1 MALGIFKKAWN
12 TTQLDNLKN
21 YFANYFATVLTSYA
35 SITYVLNALSGYIP
49 KLNTANTASGVNSAT
64 INAVSGVIEYSQTI
78 AGEDYGVFT
87 FNNSRIGVNDVI
99 FFSIKSPSQGTGGN
113 GLPYVQSY
121 SIAGNT
127 VTVIIANSSVNSTSA
142 SFFLNFLVVD

>member
-1 MALGIFKKAWN
+1 MLGIFKKAWN
-12 TTQLDNLKN
+12 TTQLGDLT
-21 YFANYFATVLTSYA
+21 NYFATILTSYA

-49 KLNTANTASGVNSAT
+49 KLNTANTASGANSVT

-78 AGEDYGVFT
+78 EGEDYGVFT
-87 FNNSRIGVNDVI
+87 FDNDRIGVNDVI
-99 FFSIKSPSQGTGGN
+99 FFSIKSPSEGTGGA

-121 SIAGNT
+121 SIVNNT
-127 VTVIIANSSVNSTSA
+127 VTVIIANSSINSTSA

>member
-1 MALGIFKKAWN
+1 MLCIFKKAWN
-12 TTQLDNLKN
+12 TTQLGDLT
-21 YFANYFATVLTSYA
+21 NYFATILTSYA

-49 KLNTANTASGVNSAT
+49 KLNTANTASGANSVT

-78 AGEDYGVFT
+78 EGEDYGVFT
-87 FNNSRIGVNDVI
+87 FENSRIGVNDVI
-99 FFSIKSPSQGTGGN
+99 FFSIKSPSEGTGGA

-121 SIAGNT
+121 SIVNNT